1 MTNCQCEGIEACF
14 NPKLAAQELDHY
26 RKKGASKSTRRL
38 INALEAEGVAGMTLL
53 DIGGGVGAI
62 PHALLGDGVE
72 TATAVDASAA
82 YLNVARDEARRR
94 GLGDRIHFE
103 HGNFVELAPT
113 ISPADIVTLDRVLCC
128 FDDMSALVSTSA
140 ARATHLYG
148 LVYPRAFWL
157 LRALVRVWSGF
168 ARLTGNKMRFFVHA
182 PAAVEAIVRGQGF
195 ERRHYE
201 TVGLWQVIVYARRS
215 SSGPIG

>member
-14 NPKLAAQELDHY
+14 NPKLAAQELNDY

-38 INALEAEGVAGMTLL
+38 IAALEAEGVEGMTLL

-62 PHALLGDGVE
+62 PHTLLHDGVDS
-72 TATAVDASAA
+72 ATAVDASSS
-82 YLNVARDEARRR
+82 YLAVAREEAQRR
-94 GLGDRIHFE
+94 GLSDRIHFE
-103 HGNFVELAPT
+103 HGNFVELAPN
-113 ISPADIVTLDRVLCC
+113 IPPAGIVTLDRVLCC
-128 FDDMSALVSTSA
+128 FDDMTALVSASA

-148 LVYPRAFWL
+148 LVYPRALWW
-157 LRALVRVWSGF
+157 LRAFVRVWSGF

-182 PAAVEAIVRGQGF
+182 PAAVDAIVRGQGF

-201 TVGLWQVIVYARRS
+201 TVGLWQVIVYARS
-215 SSGPIG
+215 SAGPIG